1 MRSRGFSCF
10 AQIDVEGY
18 IDVPV
23 NMLRIRALIE
33 RDVGGICHCHKTPL
47 IFIDGY
53 RDTVS
58 S

>member
-1 MRSRGFSCF
+1 MQCTLRSRGFSCF

-33 RDVGGICHCHKTPL
+33 RDVGGMMWVEYVIAIKHP
-47 IFIDGY
+47 
-53 RDTVS
+53 
-58 S
+58 